1 VRALKKYLFYKRMIQ
16 VLFPINVAL
25 IGLGAIAGY
34 HFFKN
39 NEVSA
44 LLLAIVG
51 VAAFIIGIL
60 LPIYLLGKL
69 TASINEMRLKTEHLV
84 AQWIAGWLKE
94 FENAE
99 DEPYRD
105 PLFWMNIVLL
115 NIEIFAEYFDHPV
128 SKILGDFTPILK
140 SEIRKSQS
148 VKKPKIRK
156 AR

>member
-1 VRALKKYLFYKRMIQ
+1 MRTFKKYVFYKRMIQ

-25 IGLGAIAGY
+25 IGLGVVAAY

-51 VAAFIIGIL
+51 VVAFIVGIL

-84 AQWIAGWLKE
+84 AQWIAGWIKE
-94 FENAE
+94 LENAE
-99 DEPYRD
+99 EEPYRD

-140 SEIRKSQS
+140 NEIRKSQ
-148 VKKPKIRK
+148 VGKKSKLRK